1 MSGRDSDYLEARCP
15 RLGRRL
21 GTDGDDRQARTGRGE
36 RPRSRAGHEQRNVGV
51 GHVGAQLDRPVQRQ
65 EVRLQNVP
73 PRTLRGREQERS
85 TRQLVTQA
93 FLRVGRRDEV
103 DVQPVMTRAPRP

>member
-1 MSGRDSDYLEARCP
+1 MAATAITSRPAARASAAVWGP
-15 RLGRRL
+15 MATTGRRAPV
-21 GTDGDDRQARTGRGE
+21 ARE
-36 RPRSRAGHEQRNVGV
+36 RPRSRAGHEQRDIGV

-93 FLRVGRRDEV
+93 LLRVGRRDEV
-103 DVQPVMTRAPRP
+103 DVQPV